1 MMDVPRG
8 AYDTLGRRTRLKG
21 SDRDDSGLLTRGS
34 ASQETVEPTVKSRSE
49 KAVKLEFYTH

>member
-1 MMDVPRG
+1 MCPEG

-21 SDRDDSGLLTRGS
+21 SDRDDSGLPTRGS

-49 KAVKLEFYTH
+49 KPLLEFYTQ